1 MKIRIHKEIV
11 SVVLIMMLMFAL
23 VGCSSKE
30 EKYEYE
36 GERVNYLVLQTT
48 LNTSPFISEDEFD
61 EQADEIIDNIESY
74 KTETKEGKAVKKSV
88 LELRKKE
95 KEFYLEYL
103 YNDENKKMPNI
114 EEELKKYYDDL
125 DEKVEKFN
133 EKFIKVLGEDASWY

>member
-1 MKIRIHKEIV
+1 MKIRIHIEIV

-103 YNDENKKMPNI
+103 YNDEKKKMPNI
-114 EEELKKYYDDL
+114 EEVLKKYYDDL